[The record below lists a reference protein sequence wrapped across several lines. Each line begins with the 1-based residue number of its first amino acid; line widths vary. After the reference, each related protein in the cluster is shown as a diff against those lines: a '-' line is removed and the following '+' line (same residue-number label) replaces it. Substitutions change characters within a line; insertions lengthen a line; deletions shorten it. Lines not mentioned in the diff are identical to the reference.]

1 MNKRVCLMMAAVCLA
16 VFCLAGSVE
25 AALYKYQDINPAGG
39 IPSGVTYYTEAIN
52 DVKQVTGYYQNN
64 NVSPVVHG
72 AFIWDPVKGWTLL
85 QSLGGTNSYAHAIN
99 QQGQI
104 VGQAQTSSGANHAC
118 EWTDPSQAPTD
129 LGLLAGYTGSVAHAI
144 NDSGMVV
151 GASLGTHPHAC
162 KWTAPQQPVD
172 LGTLG
177 GSNSFANGIN
187 NAGQIV
193 GNARNAQGNSRACLW
208 NVGQTTPQDL
218 AVSLPNSCTAY
229 AINNQGNVMGQ
240 NPVTGLG
247 FGNAFFWNHQTGEVK
262 NISGGYDSMAVGLS
276 DANQVIAWGEAMS
289 GFFPVIYW
297 TPASGSQ
304 DLNKL
309 VVNLP
314 QGVTISGV
322 SDISHKHG
330 YIIGTDSQGHPCLLT
345 PIASLAGLNL
355 LLMD

>member
-1 MNKRVCLMMAAVCLA
+1 MVAAVCLA
-16 VFCLAGSVE
+16 LFCLAGSLE

-39 IPSGVTYYTEAIN
+39 IPSGVIYYTEAIN
-52 DVKQVTGYYQNN
+52 DAKQLTGYYQNN
-64 NVSPVVHG
+64 NVSPAVHG

-129 LGLLAGYTGSVAHAI
+129 LGLLAGYTGSVAHSI

-151 GASLGTHPHAC
+151 GASLGTNTHAC

-177 GSNSFANGIN
+177 GTNSFAYGIN

-193 GNARNAQGNSRACLW
+193 GSARNAQGNSRACLW
-208 NVGQTTPQDL
+208 NAGQTTPQDL

-240 NPVTGLG
+240 NPVTGIG
-247 FGNAFFWNHQTGEVK
+247 MGSAFFWNHQTGALQYIVGA
-262 NISGGYDSMAVGLS
+262 SGYDSSAVGLS
-276 DANQVIAWGEAMS
+276 DANQVIGGDS
-289 GFFPVIYW
+289 VSQKPFSW
-297 TPASGSQ
+297 TPAGGTQ

-314 QGVTISGV
+314 HGVTISGV